1 MDCEFIYGSDTT
13 CVYSTFF
20 LIYLLL
26 LLMTLN
32 RWNPICNTDNN
43 DGGIIVNCS
52 NIAMS
57 NGKDH
62 VSHQYRCT
70 LCGLYNGA
78 KVDCSVTG
86 CVAPGGRRN
95 PCKFH
100 ITCARQAGLEVQA
113 DDFTL
118 KCFLH
123 SGCTFVLR
131 ARLEDLREVELVRFS
146 GKTFKPQTPIT
157 WGHASTL
164 FHASVNIMRTLGWAW
179 RWAEWWV
186 KHGDNWEPLLEDGQV
201 EEEMTEKELKIVH
214 SDPVSRC
221 KDARQ
226 CRLAAF
232 GAALR
237 NRDYDKE
244 DGDDQMPLERAL
256 TAIMSTKSL
265 VGPMN
270 KKEIE
275 FFVTWLALAYRS
287 KSSMLG
293 FGVDKT
299 PVASDSFCLH
309 QEDGS
314 PKYELGS
321 RPLPGKAEPL
331 KGVFEAEVDEVD
343 DFLTTPVVI
352 SPSKSKKRKASKSP
366 ESPQVGNDTTSA
378 DASKKRK
385 RGRSVNSIEFSS
397 PATAS
402 KKPKEMKSPDLTL
415 VLDSTATWTC
425 HNCDTANPESKKRCS
440 GCVSWRG
447 GKRVN

>member
-1 MDCEFIYGSDTT
+1 
-13 CVYSTFF
+13 
-20 LIYLLL
+20 
-26 LLMTLN
+26 
-32 RWNPICNTDNN
+32 
-43 DGGIIVNCS
+43 
-52 NIAMS
+52 
-57 NGKDH
+57 
-62 VSHQYRCT
+62 
-70 LCGLYNGA
+70 
-78 KVDCSVTG
+78 
-86 CVAPGGRRN
+86 
-95 PCKFH
+95 
-100 ITCARQAGLEVQA
+100 
-113 DDFTL
+113 
-118 KCFLH
+118 
-123 SGCTFVLR
+123 
-131 ARLEDLREVELVRFS
+131 
-146 GKTFKPQTPIT
+146 
-157 WGHASTL
+157 
-164 FHASVNIMRTLGWAW
+164 
-179 RWAEWWV
+179 
-186 KHGDNWEPLLEDGQV
+186 
-201 EEEMTEKELKIVH
+201 
-214 SDPVSRC
+214 
-221 KDARQ
+221 
-226 CRLAAF
+226 
-232 GAALR
+232 
-237 NRDYDKE
+237 
-244 DGDDQMPLERAL
+244 
-256 TAIMSTKSL
+256 MSTKSL